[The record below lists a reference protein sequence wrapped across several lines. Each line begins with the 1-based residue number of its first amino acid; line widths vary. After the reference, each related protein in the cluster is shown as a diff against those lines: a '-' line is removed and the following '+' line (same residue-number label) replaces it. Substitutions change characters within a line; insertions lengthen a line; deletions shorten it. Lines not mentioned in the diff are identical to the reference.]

1 MYGISIKAYWANTV
15 RSTVLLLLVVF
26 EEISHFIHGVFKIL
40 KLRKINY
47 PEMVRLLPVETAA
60 MNKKYLLFTEKI
72 KHELLVICDVETLC
86 VYLWEDLECR
96 LRLYSRQTVNAV
108 KCVVDIL
115 SLIVDTSPRQEQIVS
130 FCVITKS
137 IFDYILARYI

>member
-1 MYGISIKAYWANTV
+1 MYGMSIKAYWANTV

-47 PEMVRLLPVETAA
+47 PEMIRLFPVEAAA
-60 MNKKYLLFTEKI
+60 MNKKYLLLTEKI

-86 VYLWEDLECR
+86 VYLREDIECR

-108 KCVVDIL
+108 KCVVAHTGPIWA
-115 SLIVDTSPRQEQIVS
+115 SG
-130 FCVITKS
+130 S
-137 IFDYILARYI
+137 ICRSSEIARCSASET

>member
-1 MYGISIKAYWANTV
+1 MYGMSIKAYWANTV

-47 PEMVRLLPVETAA
+47 PEMVRLFPVEAAA
-60 MNKKYLLFTEKI
+60 MNKKYLLLTEKI

-86 VYLWEDLECR
+86 VYLWEDIECR

-108 KCVVDIL
+108 KVRCRYTL
-115 SLIVDTSPRQEQIVS
+115 SDRRYVRPAGADRQFLCNHQEHI
-130 FCVITKS
+130 
-137 IFDYILARYI
+137 